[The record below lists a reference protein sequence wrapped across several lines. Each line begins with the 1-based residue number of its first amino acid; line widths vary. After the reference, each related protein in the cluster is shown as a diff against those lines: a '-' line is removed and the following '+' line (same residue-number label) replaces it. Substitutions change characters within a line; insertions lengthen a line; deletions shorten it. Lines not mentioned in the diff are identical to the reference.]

1 MNSPVKPS
9 KSDPRVLN
17 LRLVRYDEM
26 AQYDDFMDQSHR
38 RGALRRIGRYQASKE
53 AFQERCELFE

>member
-9 KSDPRVLN
+9 KSAPPPLN

-26 AQYDDFMDQSHR
+26 AQYDDFMGQYHR
-38 RGALRRIGRYQASKE
+38 RGALRRIGH
-53 AFQERCELFE
+53 ELHYVVEDRGQWIAL